1 MSICVKA
8 TKGRTSKRVNELGL
22 YLFEKGHARHT
33 NNRSQYMPSGIVYQ
47 VLMYVNA
54 FNQGVPGHAARDYMQ
69 HANTCYESS
78 MLC

>member
-8 TKGRTSKRVNELGL
+8 TKGRTNIKRVNKLGL

-33 NNRSQYMPSGIVYQ
+33 NNRSQYMPSGIVCQ

-54 FNQGVPGHAARDYMQ
+54 FNQGVPGHARDYMQ
-69 HANTCYESS
+69 HANTC
-78 MLC
+78 